1 MKRKLSLWDATA
13 IGLGNIIGAG
23 IFVMAGSAIQLA
35 GPSALLSF
43 LITALLAIGVG
54 LSSAE
59 LSSKFP
65 EVEGGVYSFAKLT
78 MGDSVGFI
86 VG

>member
-65 EVEGGVYSFAKLT
+65 EVESGVYSFAKLT